1 MVALHA
7 LLSTVDPSS
16 SSSSTPRTTSP
27 RRQALPPAPTLCSP
41 LPEFANLEKTALQ
54 EARLAQ
60 RQHLLNEAVNSP
72 LVLPEDA
79 HSVPSQDLAHPDS
92 TLPAGSSTSGGGVG
106 SGTGK
111 GKGGGNYEPFQVL
124 RAIEKKDVMLLHE
137 IKGSQFDLLISGN
150 PLPIVYSMRLG
161 KTHQDISI
169 LLIGAMSRKV
179 NDVTDDELAMMD
191 SSTKATL
198 RSLRASLKIAITTSL
213 SNSSLSSQL
222 YDTSLIA
229 SFLQVV
235 IMSEGSRWLLNST
248 QTLSLAF
255 RTGPT
260 AKPIETAEK
269 VMLKWVSREL
279 KEAQVSTVGDYV
291 ANGIWDLSILGMWS
305 VVLDQMGKE
314 VEGLPLYFFGRD
326 DRMLKAVE
334 ERIALLKQKGNYMKL
349 SRSIRNQLETSIE
362 ILGQRKV
369 NGRERVEKLKEA
381 LDA

>member
-1 MVALHA
+1 
-7 LLSTVDPSS
+7 
-16 SSSSTPRTTSP
+16 
-27 RRQALPPAPTLCSP
+27 
-41 LPEFANLEKTALQ
+41 
-54 EARLAQ
+54 
-60 RQHLLNEAVNSP
+60 
-72 LVLPEDA
+72 
-79 HSVPSQDLAHPDS
+79 
-92 TLPAGSSTSGGGVG
+92 
-106 SGTGK
+106 
-111 GKGGGNYEPFQVL
+111 
-124 RAIEKKDVMLLHE
+124 
-137 IKGSQFDLLISGN
+137 
-150 PLPIVYSMRLG
+150 
-161 KTHQDISI
+161 
-169 LLIGAMSRKV
+169 MSRKV

-326 DRMLKAVE
+326 DRMLKYVFHSFSFFHPLALLFLISAGRDGADQILVLVLCVLYRAVE